1 MKTIL
6 TLLIFILPVSFCYSQ
21 KNKSIVSA
29 DSKIQKVFNGG
40 FFTEGLA
47 ASSNGDIY
55 FTDLTFTTETNMEA
69 GHIWKY
75 SPSSGKTILYRSPS
89 GMANGLFINTKD
101 ILFACEGADYGG
113 RRITKTD
120 LKTGKS
126 FIVTAMF
133 NDKPFNSPNDIIV
146 DSKGQIYFT
155 DPRYAGY
162 ETIEQNCMGVYKID
176 ENGNVKLLID
186 NISMPNG
193 LALSPDEKKLY
204 VACNDES
211 GPNDNPENFLKGVFI
226 AEYELSALGQTKFI
240 RKIIEFDNG
249 AGPDGIM
256 ADSRGNIYAA
266 VRDEA
271 NPFVGI
277 YNPEGSLIEKIKLP
291 EVPSNITFGRNKWKN
306 YLFVT
311 AGGSLFKIK
320 LNASGL

>member
-1 MKTIL
+1 MKTKL
-6 TLLIFILPVSFCYSQ
+6 SLLILILSGSFLYSQ
-21 KNKSIVSA
+21 ENKLIVPA
-29 DSKIQKVFNGG
+29 DSKIQKVFSGG
-40 FFTEGLA
+40 FFTEGPA
-47 ASSNGDIY
+47 PSSNGDIY
-55 FTDLTFTTETNMEA
+55 FTDLTFTSETNMEA

-89 GMANGLFINTKD
+89 GMANGLFINPKD
-101 ILFACEGADYGG
+101 ILFTCEGADYGG

-126 FIVTAMF
+126 FIVAAMF
-133 NDKPFNSPNDIIV
+133 NGKPFNSPNDLVI

-155 DPRYAGY
+155 DPRYAGH
-162 ETIEQNCMGVYKID
+162 EPIEQNCMGVYKID

-193 LALSPDEKKLY
+193 IALSPDEKKLY

-211 GPNDNPENFLKGVFI
+211 SPDDNSQNLLMGVFI
-226 AEYELSALGQTKFI
+226 AEYEISSSGEIKFI
-240 RKIIEFDNG
+240 RKIIEFQNG

-256 ADSRGNIYAA
+256 VDSEGNIYAA

-277 YNPEGSLIEKIKLP
+277 YNRDGSLIEKIKLP
-291 EVPSNITFGRNKWKN
+291 EVPSNITFGKNKWKN

-311 AGGSLFKIK
+311 AGGSLYKIK
-320 LNASGL
+320 LNSSGL